1 MTTDSGA
8 NWVFVPIDSHNGCVF
23 WRIHPD
29 NGGLIPEGYWMD
41 KHIWIFPPISHG
53 LSILLGMM
61 YVC

>member
-8 NWVFVPIDSHNGCVF
+8 NWVFVPIDSQWLRFGEYTLTT
-23 WRIHPD
+23 
-29 NGGLIPEGYWMD
+29 GLIPEGYWTTHM
-41 KHIWIFPPISHG
+41 IFPPISHG